1 MGVPTTPE
9 GLPLDDRSNALK
21 IPIITLIIFSSVFV
35 LLRLG
40 INWRNRNFFL
50 LTDHLL
56 WTGQV
61 IAVAGAACCYR
72 MAEVGG
78 GRHIWDPMLTPRNL
92 ETYLYYLWLGQLL
105 NLYGMALV
113 KLSVC
118 AYIFMLDFSRTF
130 RIIIWASVVIHVLVN
145 VVFPT
150 VILFGEC
157 TPYTKHWDVAGT
169 KPGSC
174 WSATPRVISGYSGAA
189 VNILTDL
196 LYTMA
201 PLIYIAR
208 VQLPKRTIWGVRAVF
223 LCGLITTTIS
233 ALKLYEM
240 KSLNE
245 SPDPTYSA
253 VNLSVFAIAEVFV
266 GVFTACLPPLRK
278 TFENLLRKVL
288 PTSITGGSGK
298 GSRQSYALQ
307 NTGPQM
313 SGKSSKRKH
322 DTDDDSELGILPD
335 DEIVS
340 ERKGSDQ
347 PITIMKTTHVEP
359 NPHHLDLGAT
369 SFINMSKPSKPYHR
383 DLQFRGSVE
392 GLTYVDSDSQAQ
404 CHYFGG
410 VPYAL
415 PPVGPF
421 RFQKPRSLPPCYR
434 YGTKAN
440 PGRYTGGCGLCP
452 QPGSSTE
459 VLNEPVWDEDC
470 LQTNIWIP
478 AGQSPAEGWPVLF
491 WIHGG
496 FLQWGSPNGL
506 DLRALFSES
515 PTQCV
520 VVAPAY
526 RLNVFGFLASH
537 DVVDSCPDFGVN
549 LGFWDQRMALQ
560 WTYENI
566 SYFGGNA
573 SNITIGGY
581 SAGSHS
587 VFHQLS
593 YDLGLPDEKTVVK
606 RALMLSNG
614 PGMQPKSLTEA
625 QDQFDELLKA
635 LNIESDAS
643 PADKLARLRA
653 ISPRQ
658 VVEASNKIKHHQFR
672 AVTDGS
678 FVRHGLLEE
687 LSNGV
692 YAKRM
697 KRRNVKL
704 IIGECS
710 DEHFVY
716 GLWRPP
722 KPGYE
727 NMLYRLEADY
737 PREACKVLMSH
748 YFPNHKLPSKYTS
761 WQAVFGHIYADVQIH
776 ALRRGMVN
784 ALEMNGAGDLIH
796 RYRIE
801 WRAQCVDKELPEH
814 FGASHGSDMAIWFW
828 GNGSDLSEGEKNIAL
843 KTFHEPLSR
852 FLKGEKMEWGTQ
864 HAMQLRTLKSDGNVA
879 IEEDTRL
886 DEGLKLWN
894 ALKTVGATGSPKDMA
909 KL

>member
-1 MGVPTTPE
+1 
-9 GLPLDDRSNALK
+9 
-21 IPIITLIIFSSVFV
+21 
-35 LLRLG
+35 
-40 INWRNRNFFL
+40 
-50 LTDHLL
+50 
-56 WTGQV
+56 
-61 IAVAGAACCYR
+61 
-72 MAEVGG
+72 
-78 GRHIWDPMLTPRNL
+78 
-92 ETYLYYLWLGQLL
+92 
-105 NLYGMALV
+105 
-113 KLSVC
+113 
-118 AYIFMLDFSRTF
+118 
-130 RIIIWASVVIHVLVN
+130 
-145 VVFPT
+145 
-150 VILFGEC
+150 
-157 TPYTKHWDVAGT
+157 
-169 KPGSC
+169 
-174 WSATPRVISGYSGAA
+174 
-189 VNILTDL
+189 
-196 LYTMA
+196 
-201 PLIYIAR
+201 
-208 VQLPKRTIWGVRAVF
+208 
-223 LCGLITTTIS
+223 
-233 ALKLYEM
+233 
-240 KSLNE
+240 
-245 SPDPTYSA
+245 
-253 VNLSVFAIAEVFV
+253 
-266 GVFTACLPPLRK
+266 
-278 TFENLLRKVL
+278 
-288 PTSITGGSGK
+288 
-298 GSRQSYALQ
+298 
-307 NTGPQM
+307 
-313 SGKSSKRKH
+313 
-322 DTDDDSELGILPD
+322 
-335 DEIVS
+335 
-340 ERKGSDQ
+340 
-347 PITIMKTTHVEP
+347 
-359 NPHHLDLGAT
+359 
-369 SFINMSKPSKPYHR
+369 MSKPSKPYQR
-383 DLQFRGSVE
+383 DLQFRGFVE

-459 VLNEPVWDEDC
+459 VLNEPAWDEDC

-526 RLNVFGFLASH
+526 RLNVFGFLASQ

-635 LNIESDAS
+635 LDIESDAS

-748 YFPNHKLPSKYTS
+748 YFPNRKLPSKYTS

-784 ALEMNGAGDLIH
+784 ALVKHGAGDLIH
-796 RYRIE
+796 RYRIK

-828 GNGSDLSEGEKNIAL
+828 GNGNDLSEGEKNIAL
-843 KTFHEPLSR
+843 KTFHQPLSR

>member
-1 MGVPTTPE
+1 
-9 GLPLDDRSNALK
+9 
-21 IPIITLIIFSSVFV
+21 
-35 LLRLG
+35 
-40 INWRNRNFFL
+40 
-50 LTDHLL
+50 
-56 WTGQV
+56 
-61 IAVAGAACCYR
+61 
-72 MAEVGG
+72 
-78 GRHIWDPMLTPRNL
+78 
-92 ETYLYYLWLGQLL
+92 
-105 NLYGMALV
+105 
-113 KLSVC
+113 
-118 AYIFMLDFSRTF
+118 
-130 RIIIWASVVIHVLVN
+130 
-145 VVFPT
+145 
-150 VILFGEC
+150 
-157 TPYTKHWDVAGT
+157 
-169 KPGSC
+169 
-174 WSATPRVISGYSGAA
+174 
-189 VNILTDL
+189 
-196 LYTMA
+196 
-201 PLIYIAR
+201 
-208 VQLPKRTIWGVRAVF
+208 
-223 LCGLITTTIS
+223 
-233 ALKLYEM
+233 
-240 KSLNE
+240 
-245 SPDPTYSA
+245 
-253 VNLSVFAIAEVFV
+253 
-266 GVFTACLPPLRK
+266 
-278 TFENLLRKVL
+278 
-288 PTSITGGSGK
+288 
-298 GSRQSYALQ
+298 
-307 NTGPQM
+307 
-313 SGKSSKRKH
+313 
-322 DTDDDSELGILPD
+322 
-335 DEIVS
+335 
-340 ERKGSDQ
+340 
-347 PITIMKTTHVEP
+347 
-359 NPHHLDLGAT
+359 
-369 SFINMSKPSKPYHR
+369 MSKPSKPYHR
-383 DLQFRGSVE
+383 DLQFRGFVE
-392 GLTYVDSDSQAQ
+392 GLTYVDSDSQAR

-459 VLNEPVWDEDC
+459 VLNEPAWDEDC

-478 AGQSPAEGWPVLF
+478 AGQSPAED
-491 WIHGG
+491 GG

-526 RLNVFGFLASH
+526 RLNVFGFLASQ
-537 DVVDSCPDFGVN
+537 DVVDSCPEFGVN

-658 VVEASNKIKHHQFR
+658 VVETSNKIKHHQFR

-722 KPGYE
+722 KPG
-727 NMLYRLEADY
+727 L
-737 PREACKVLMSH
+737 
-748 YFPNHKLPSKYTS
+748 
-761 WQAVFGHIYADVQIH
+761 
-776 ALRRGMVN
+776 
-784 ALEMNGAGDLIH
+784 
-796 RYRIE
+796 
-801 WRAQCVDKELPEH
+801 ELPEH

-828 GNGSDLSEGEKNIAL
+828 GNGNDLSEGEKNIAL

-886 DEGLKLWN
+886 DGGLKLWN
-894 ALKTVGATGSPKDMA
+894 ALKTVGATGNPKDMA